1 MEKFFWQI
9 YACVYDLILGHF
21 SPYLR
26 IIEKTMSEILPKKG
40 GRYLDIGCG
49 TGNFIAEILL
59 RNKDAT
65 VVGVDFSPAMIKR
78 AREKVSIFKS
88 ETELLIADFN
98 ERLPFE
104 NSIFDYV
111 ICSNVLYTAKKP
123 LYLLKEL
130 FRVIKEEGRL
140 VLTTPLHK
148 PKMLPVI
155 REHVDHLAKK
165 HGQLRYLVFAV
176 QLISVLFP
184 LIYFIIL
191 NEAIRKNKACNFFRK
206 IELESILKQ
215 AGFIVL
221 KIELVYGDQNWFVIV
236 EK

>member
-1 MEKFFWQI
+1 MEKYFWQM

-26 IIEKTMSEILPKKG
+26 IIDKTMSEILSKKG

-49 TGNFIAEILL
+49 TGNFIAEILF
-59 RNKDAT
+59 RNEAAT
-65 VVGVDFSPAMIKR
+65 VVGIDFSPAMIKR
-78 AREKVSIFKS
+78 AQEKVSNFKT

-98 ERLPFE
+98 EGLPFE
-104 NSIFDYV
+104 NSFFDHV

-123 LYLLKEL
+123 LNLLEEL
-130 FRVIKEEGRL
+130 FRVTKEEGRL
-140 VLTTPLHK
+140 ILTTPLHK

-165 HGQLRYLVFAV
+165 YGQLRYLVFAG

-184 LIYFIIL
+184 FIYLIIL
-191 NEAIRKNKACNFFRK
+191 NEAIRKNKTYHFFRK
-206 IELESILKQ
+206 IELETILKQ
-215 AGFIVL
+215 AGFNVL